1 MTDKEKTEEDKFRQT
16 LQDACSFSDE
26 QLLRDLEKA
35 EKALGEFEFS
45 GAEERI
51 FKKLMEREAMNTERM
66 REEGEEGKEGEEK
79 AAEKVPGT
87 AVEKE
92 LKTVPEKE
100 SVEVTERVPEVTS
113 QKEPEAAMV
122 KAPGT
127 ASVEISEKVPEE
139 TSQTISEENTDKAL
153 GGVSEKISEAATE
166 RVPEKA
172 PEEASEK
179 MPVAAS
185 QTTSEENADKALG
198 GVSEKISEV
207 VSPKALEAATVTA
220 TGKGK
225 VLRFV
230 RRKRMLMVALVA
242 AFVGMLGAKA
252 VGGNSYVFR
261 PREKNLGVIM
271 NNGRNYT
278 DIGDLNEAY
287 EIASQELQIKILR
300 LGYVP
305 KNMEFL
311 EMTINK
317 NKAVFVFKYGK
328 KKVHVFQIQRLKET
342 SFDFNTDRERED
354 AVVYNKW
361 LDQNASIWEE
371 TIDSQNGYSAVL
383 TSGDGVYYITGAIP
397 KKEIKKLVESLNFY

>member
-51 FKKLMEREAMNTERM
+51 FKKLMEREAINTERM

-87 AVEKE
+87 
-92 LKTVPEKE
+92 VPEKE
-100 SVEVTERVPEVTS
+100 SKKITERVPEVAS

-127 ASVEISEKVPEE
+127 ASVEVSEKVPEVTLHT
-139 TSQTISEENTDKAL
+139 TSEKNADKAL
-153 GGVSEKISEAATE
+153 GKVSEKISEAATE

-172 PEEASEK
+172 PEEALERV
-179 MPVAAS
+179 PEETS
-185 QTTSEENADKALG
+185 QTISEENADKALG

-207 VSPKALEAATVTA
+207 VSPKALEAATVKA

-225 VLRFV
+225 VIRFG
-230 RRKRMLMVALVA
+230 RRKRMPMVALIA

-252 VGGNSYVFR
+252 VGGNSYFFSS
-261 PREKNLGVIM
+261 REKDMGIVM
-271 NNGRNYT
+271 NNGRNHR

-287 EIASQELQIKILR
+287 EIASQKLNIKILR
-300 LGYVP
+300 LGYIP
-305 KNMEFL
+305 KHMKFI
-311 EMTINK
+311 EMDINE
-317 NKAVFVFKYGK
+317 NKAVFVFRYEKV
-328 KKVHVFQIQRLKET
+328 KVHVFQIQRLKET
-342 SFDFNTDRERED
+342 SFDFNSDCEREGIN
-354 AVVYNKW
+354 VYNKW
-361 LDQNASIWEE
+361 LDQNVSIWEE
-371 TIDSQNGYSAVL
+371 TIDSQKGYSAVL
-383 TSGDGVYYITGAIP
+383 TIDDGVYYITGAIP
-397 KKEIKKLVESLNFY
+397 EAEMKQIVENLNFH